1 MTLRSNDL
9 VPLFAAPPP
18 APRSASARQGVIVA
32 WNRDTAENLVSV
44 GGVIAENLPIL
55 NTSEA
60 AILSVGDVVVLLSI
74 GSTWGIL
81 GRFTRPGT
89 PEAVSALSSLR
100 TASSNVLNIDTITST
115 AYVDATTNPGPE
127 VEIAVGPSGKLLIFL
142 SSLIYSQ
149 TTAVSGGNQQPGG
162 RMSFRLS
169 GANTLVASTLRALR
183 VYSTMLV
190 NSSAAQLECALGC
203 TRAVMLEGLNPGLT
217 TITAQYSRENSIT
230 NISAT
235 FYDRNI
241 TAMAL

>member
-1 MTLRSNDL
+1 MVARSNDL
-9 VPLFAAPPP
+9 VPLLGSPAPG
-18 APRSASARQGVIVA
+18 PRSASARQGVIVA
-32 WNRDTAENLVSV
+32 WNRETAENLVLV
-44 GGVIAENLPIL
+44 GGVVAQNLPIL

-60 AILSVGDVVVLLSI
+60 AILALGDVVVLLSI
-74 GSTWGIL
+74 GNTWGIL
-81 GRFTRPGT
+81 GRFTKPGT

-100 TASSNVLNIDTITST
+100 TASQNVLLQDTFTGT
-115 AYVDATTNPGPE
+115 TYVDATTNPGPE
-127 VEIAVGPSGKLLIFL
+127 VTIAVGPSGRLLVFL
-142 SSLIYSQ
+142 SSLIFSQ

-169 GANTLVASTLRALR
+169 GANTLAASTVRALR

-190 NSSAAQLECALGC
+190 SSSAAQLEAAIGA

-217 TITAQYSRENSIT
+217 TITAQYSRETSST
-230 NISAT
+230 NPSAS